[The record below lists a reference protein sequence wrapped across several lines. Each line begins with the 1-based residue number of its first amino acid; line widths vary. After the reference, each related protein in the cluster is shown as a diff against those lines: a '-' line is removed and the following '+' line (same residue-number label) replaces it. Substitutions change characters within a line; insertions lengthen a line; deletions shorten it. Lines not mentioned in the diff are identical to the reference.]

1 MRGTRGLGEEG
12 KVSHPMGWPSTPW
25 QSLQAPGPLRDAQ
38 GPLIAP
44 LGGEEA
50 GPVQG
55 ELQWAEELRDKVMST
70 FPIYPLPCLHL
81 PFCSQPGEAPEGM
94 GGMGI
99 THLLKPAFP

>member
-12 KVSHPMGWPSTPW
+12 KVPHPMGWPSTPW

-50 GPVQG
+50 RPVQG
-55 ELQWAEELRDKVMST
+55 SCNGAGVRR
-70 FPIYPLPCLHL
+70 
-81 PFCSQPGEAPEGM
+81 EGLAL
-94 GGMGI
+94 GPPPRPRAGVLSG
-99 THLLKPAFP
+99 HVGSC

>member
-1 MRGTRGLGEEG
+1 M
-12 KVSHPMGWPSTPW
+12 
-25 QSLQAPGPLRDAQ
+25 
-38 GPLIAP
+38 
-44 LGGEEA
+44 
-50 GPVQG
+50 QG